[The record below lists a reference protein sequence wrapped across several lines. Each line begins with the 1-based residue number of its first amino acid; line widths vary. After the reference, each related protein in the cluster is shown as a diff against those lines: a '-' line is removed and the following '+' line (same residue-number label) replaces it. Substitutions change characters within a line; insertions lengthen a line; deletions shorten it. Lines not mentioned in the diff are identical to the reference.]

1 MRELPTYT
9 PDFEEYIRQGEPG
22 KKERAQI
29 WRTAIGLQQVDGLET
44 SEYLRQVARQHI
56 EGEITLSDVRK
67 LIDTYYQSEEVR
79 NSADVEEKREADKVS
94 ERITDLLSQ
103 RTFTFSPTQLIAI
116 HRYLFQ
122 GIYKFAGKIRD
133 YNISKKEWVL
143 RGDSVYYSSPDLIVD
158 TLEYDFRQE
167 KEFDYS
173 SLALSDAINHLAQ
186 FCSNIWQIHAFG
198 EGNTRTTAVFMIKYL
213 CTLGF
218 EVTNDMFAEN
228 SWYFRNALVR
238 ANYRNV
244 VEGVDYSPIYL
255 ERFFRNLLLGE
266 NNVLRN
272 RELHLDWKTPASTP
286 TSTPSSTPTS
296 SEDKQEKIDTGKSL
310 IETDNENIIRIMRA
324 IGHEQM
330 SVKDLMAKVGLSD
343 RKNFLEYSLNPA
355 MDAGFVRMLYP
366 ESPKHPRQKY
376 LLTVKGL
383 CWYNSSQK
391 TV

>member
-44 SEYLRQVARQHI
+44 SDYLKQVARKHI
-56 EGEITLSDVRK
+56 EGDISLKEVKT
-67 LIDTYYQSEEVR
+67 LIDTYYQAEEVR
-79 NSADVEEKREADKVS
+79 KSPDVDEKREADKVS

-103 RTFTFSPTQLIAI
+103 RTFTFNPTQLIAI
-116 HRYLFQ
+116 HRYLFT

-143 RGDSVYYSSPDLIVD
+143 RGESVYYSSCDLILD
-158 TLEYDFRQE
+158 SLKYDIGQE

-173 SLALSDAINHLAQ
+173 SLALSDVISHLSQ

-213 CTLGF
+213 STLGF

-244 VEGVDYSPIYL
+244 RKGINAEPLFLV
-255 ERFFRNLLLGE
+255 RFFRNLLLGE
-266 NNVLRN
+266 MNELKN
-272 RELHLDWKTPASTP
+272 RYMV
-286 TSTPSSTPTS
+286 
-296 SEDKQEKIDTGKSL
+296 I
-310 IETDNENIIRIMRA
+310 
-324 IGHEQM
+324 
-330 SVKDLMAKVGLSD
+330 
-343 RKNFLEYSLNPA
+343 NP
-355 MDAGFVRMLYP
+355 P
-366 ESPKHPRQKY
+366 E
-376 LLTVKGL
+376 
-383 CWYNSSQK
+383 
-391 TV
+391 